1 MAILETKDLRKIYG
15 SGENEVR
22 ALDGVSISIEE
33 GEFVAVVGTSGSG
46 KSTLARLMIGLER
59 PSEGRILI
67 NGVDTTKWSLR
78 EWRKYRGKI
87 QAVFQDAG
95 GTLNPAW
102 STSKNVEEALVN
114 LTDLSPSQRKN
125 RIAELME
132 QTGLSQS
139 LLDTPVRRLSGGEQ
153 RRLAL
158 LRSLSISPEFLILDE
173 VTAGLD
179 LISTEA
185 VLQLLEKYEQEHDCA
200 YLVITHDLQIASRL
214 CEVIYEIEHGKITK
228 KAVR

>member
-1 MAILETKDLRKIYG
+1 MEKISWQDS
-15 SGENEVR
+15 SG
-22 ALDGVSISIEE
+22 I
-33 GEFVAVVGTSGSG
+33 
-46 KSTLARLMIGLER
+46 
-59 PSEGRILI
+59 P
-67 NGVDTTKWSLR
+67 
-78 EWRKYRGKI
+78 
-87 QAVFQDAG
+87 DAG

-132 QTGLSQS
+132 QTGLSKN